1 MKRAAA
7 PVHRLRPT
15 PWRRQLIDTEPA
27 YEAYRMKHGQLASAG
42 IEKGKPFAPDTR
54 MKAILEKAAQ
64 MANDARTAL
73 RPDRVV
79 WPDRQWEWAS
89 LRRRMGPST
98 SPLTRTWKR
107 GKDGLTK
114 PRANPPRCSAA
125 MPKQD
130 RSTVDLYF
138 GQTAPAGKESQ

>member
-1 MKRAAA
+1 
-7 PVHRLRPT
+7 
-15 PWRRQLIDTEPA
+15 
-27 YEAYRMKHGQLASAG
+27 MKHGQLASAE
-42 IEKGKPFAPDTR
+42 IEKGKPFAPATR
-54 MKAILEKAAQ
+54 MKAILGKAVQ

-79 WPDRQWEWAS
+79 GRIAHGSGRAS
-89 LRRRMGPST
+89 ARRMGPST

-114 PRANPPRCSAA
+114 SRANPPRCSAA

-138 GQTAPAGKESQ
+138 GQTAPAGKEGQ

>member
-79 WPDRQWEWAS
+79 WSDRQWEWAS
-89 LRRRMGPST
+89 LRPENGTFDLPSHKDLEARERWFYQAQIESPAMFRRDAKAGS
-98 SPLTRTWKR
+98 
-107 GKDGLTK
+107 
-114 PRANPPRCSAA
+114 
-125 MPKQD
+125 
-130 RSTVDLYF
+130 LYC
-138 GQTAPAGKESQ
+138 